1 MKTNLVKITMA
12 FALLCLPV
20 AITGCGGSPADVT
33 QSATATATTT
43 PTPPLANYSVED
55 KTLEYLESF
64 GTSSWNTEASK
75 DIAEKIRVKARESE
89 EDKYTYLEIADSIE
103 KDDIQNVKKLFTKIG
118 GVIPASVVSRYPDPT
133 PTPVP
138 TVEPAEGGEIVTYSD
153 LDQEFGARALNLAKN
168 FLEKDLSQEIRDE
181 AQEVILK
188 SLEFLTKENQSKFKE
203 MAIAIQKDDKATVEK
218 LYTELLPLYQG
229 IPASAAAASA
239 AAASA
244 AAASAAPEPV
254 AAPDDIIHL
263 KGKSDQATDFFN
275 LKSGIAIVEA
285 TDAGDSN
292 FVIYLYDETGNSKEM
307 LVNEIGPYKGKS
319 LVVIP
324 EDGKYMLNVESDGS
338 WKADITQSIP
348 DNIKSA
354 PVKLTG
360 KGNDVVFAR
369 LQSKLTRFTSKHV
382 GESNFVVKVNDS
394 LLLVNE
400 VGNYSGST
408 AESIE
413 SDGIYVFAV
422 EADGQWSI
430 NIE

>member
-20 AITGCGGSPADVT
+20 AITGCGGSPAEVT

-118 GVIPASVVSRYPDPT
+118 GVIPASVTSRYPDPT

-239 AAASA
+239 A
-244 AAASAAPEPV
+244 PEPV

-275 LKSGIAIVEA
+275 LMSGIAIVEA

>member
-1 MKTNLVKITMA
+1 MNTKLAKIAVA

-20 AITGCGGSPADVT
+20 AITGCGGSAEVT
-33 QSATATATTT
+33 QSATAT
-43 PTPPLANYSVED
+43 PSPPPANYSVKD
-55 KTLEYLESF
+55 KTLEYLEGF
-64 GTSSWNTEASK
+64 GTNSWNTESSK

-118 GVIPASVVSRYPDPT
+118 GVIPASVAERYPDPT

-138 TVEPAEGGEIVTYSD
+138 TVEPSEGGDTITYAEA
-153 LDQEFGARALNLAKN
+153 DQTLGARALNLAKN
-168 FLEKDLSQEIRDE
+168 YLEKDLSQEIRDE
-181 AQEVILK
+181 ALAVILK
-188 SLEFLTKENQSKFKE
+188 SLEWITEENQSKFKE
-203 MAIAIQKDDKATVEK
+203 MAIAIQKDDMATVEK
-218 LYTELLPLYQG
+218 LYAELLPLYPG
-229 IPASAAAASA
+229 IPESAAAAT
-239 AAASA
+239 
-244 AAASAAPEPV
+244 AAPEPV

>member
-20 AITGCGGSPADVT
+20 AITGCGGSPAEVT

-118 GVIPASVVSRYPDPT
+118 GVIPASVTSRYPDPT

-153 LDQEFGARALNLAKN
+153 LDQEFGVRALNLAKN

-229 IPASAAAASA
+229 IP
-239 AAASA
+239 ASA

-338 WKADITQSIP
+338 WKADITQTIP